1 MGPLPKKS
9 RLPGKDSKANAAAAV
24 SPLPYEHTF
33 RLLVN
38 SVTDYAIFLLS
49 TEGVVVSWNP
59 GAERIKGYKAEEIIG
74 KPFTVFYPEVDLQA
88 GKPAMELRVAGEVG
102 RFEDEGWRIR
112 KDGSRFW
119 ASVIITALRDETG
132 TLIGFG
138 KITRDLT
145 DRREAELRHRLL
157 IEGVTDYAIYS
168 LDVNGNITSWNT
180 GAQRIKGY
188 TAEEIVGKN
197 FSNFYTREDADAGLP
212 AKVLAE
218 AVRQGHFEGEGWRV
232 RKDGRRFWSNVVV
245 TPMRDESGDLIGFTK
260 ITRDMTDRM
269 QLLEKIQ
276 QHAQEL
282 EVRMAESERAN
293 AELEAFGYSVSHD
306 LRAPLRAIE
315 GFSDIILTDF
325 GTQLPGRVP
334 ELLQNVLQAAT
345 RMNHLVQDLLDYSR
359 LGRIDIDPAPVNLL
373 RAVREAREQI
383 PGKLRDKVT
392 LSIDPAL
399 MVAAHR
405 PTLIQVLVNLIDN
418 GLKFYPQGRTPHVE
432 VTARAENDIIM
443 ISVCDEGI
451 GISRQHQERIFH
463 VFERLHSAETY
474 PGTGIGLAIV
484 KRGISR
490 MGGTVQ
496 VESTPGKGSR
506 FSISLPAK

>member
-1 MGPLPKKS
+1 MGPLHKKPEIPKK
-9 RLPGKDSKANAAAAV
+9 GSKTSAAV
-24 SPLPYEHTF
+24 GPSPLDYESIFH
-33 RLLVN
+33 LLVD

-49 TEGVVVSWNP
+49 TEGVVVSWSP
-59 GAERIKGYKAEEIIG
+59 GAERIKGYKAAEIIG
-74 KPFTVFYPEVDLQA
+74 KNFTVFYPEADLQA

-168 LDVNGNITSWNT
+168 LDVNGTITSWNA

-188 TAEEIVGKN
+188 SAEEIIGKN
-197 FSNFYTREDADAGLP
+197 FSNFYTREDAEGGLP
-212 AKVLAE
+212 AKVLVE
-218 AVRQGHFEGEGWRV
+218 AARHGHFEGEGWRV
-232 RKDGRRFWSNVVV
+232 RKDGTRFWSNVVV

-269 QLLEKIQ
+269 QLLERIQ
-276 QHAQEL
+276 QHAHEL
-282 EVRMAESERAN
+282 EHRIAETERAN

-325 GTQLPGRVP
+325 GEQLPGRVA
-334 ELLQNVLQAAT
+334 ELLQNVLKAVA
-345 RMNHLVQDLLDYSR
+345 RMNHLVQDLLSYSR
-359 LGRIDIDPAPVNLL
+359 LGRIDIDAAAVNVL
-373 RAVREAREQI
+373 RVAREAQEQI
-383 PGKLRDKVT
+383 PENLRDKVT
-392 LSIDPAL
+392 ISIDPAL
-399 MVAAHR
+399 TVAAHHA
-405 PTLIQVLVNLIDN
+405 TLIQVLVNLIDN
-418 GLKFYPQGRTPHVE
+418 GLKFHSQGQSPRVD
-432 VTARAENDIIM
+432 VTAHRDKQNVIIT
-443 ISVCDEGI
+443 VCDEGI
-451 GISRQHQERIFH
+451 GIAEQHQQRIFQ
-463 VFERLHSAETY
+463 VFERLHATE
-474 PGTGIGLAIV
+474 
-484 KRGISR
+484 
-490 MGGTVQ
+490 
-496 VESTPGKGSR
+496 
-506 FSISLPAK
+506 

>member
-33 RLLVN
+33 RLLVG

-197 FSNFYTREDADAGLP
+197 
-212 AKVLAE
+212 
-218 AVRQGHFEGEGWRV
+218 
-232 RKDGRRFWSNVVV
+232 
-245 TPMRDESGDLIGFTK
+245 
-260 ITRDMTDRM
+260 
-269 QLLEKIQ
+269 
-276 QHAQEL
+276 
-282 EVRMAESERAN
+282 
-293 AELEAFGYSVSHD
+293 
-306 LRAPLRAIE
+306 
-315 GFSDIILTDF
+315 
-325 GTQLPGRVP
+325 
-334 ELLQNVLQAAT
+334 
-345 RMNHLVQDLLDYSR
+345 
-359 LGRIDIDPAPVNLL
+359 
-373 RAVREAREQI
+373 
-383 PGKLRDKVT
+383 
-392 LSIDPAL
+392 
-399 MVAAHR
+399 
-405 PTLIQVLVNLIDN
+405 
-418 GLKFYPQGRTPHVE
+418 
-432 VTARAENDIIM
+432 
-443 ISVCDEGI
+443 
-451 GISRQHQERIFH
+451 
-463 VFERLHSAETY
+463 
-474 PGTGIGLAIV
+474 
-484 KRGISR
+484 
-490 MGGTVQ
+490 
-496 VESTPGKGSR
+496 
-506 FSISLPAK
+506 